1 MFKTKYEIR
10 TLLGI
15 VGIILVGIVLFNYYS
30 YYKLKR
36 SYHWDKNDQHVLND
50 ISSLTRILGVP
61 RTLFDFS
68 IGKTDLFFIHYE
80 ETPIST
86 YLIRPERIYLEK
98 DNPYGF
104 GHLYALVV
112 DSDDNVAARMDVT
125 ECRSLLIAKFKLL
138 ERFSFTSAPLELRAR
153 GLSRISSLGNIGIME
168 KGTFSDNQIIVSEL
182 YFVRGGT
189 IVHLVALPE
198 TTNLLDIAKAIDKA
212 LFWAIWRKR
221 LLWLCVIVSLLAVLN
236 LCLRKRTSGAEKSN
250 EYTPNEMPKQ
260 DEQEEG

>member
-15 VGIILVGIVLFNYYS
+15 VGTILVGIVLSNYYS
-30 YYKLKR
+30 YYKLER

-50 ISSLTRILGVP
+50 ISSLARILGDP
-61 RTLFDFS
+61 RTLFDLS
-68 IGKTDLFFIHYE
+68 IGKTDLFFIPYE

-86 YLIRPERIYLEK
+86 YLIRPERIYQVSG
-98 DNPYGF
+98 NCF
-104 GHLYALVV
+104 ALVV
-112 DSDDNVAARMDVT
+112 DAHDNVVARMDVT
-125 ECRSLLIAKFKLL
+125 ECKSLLIAKFKLL
-138 ERFSFTSAPLELRAR
+138 EQLSFTSAPLELRAR
-153 GLSRISSLGNIGIME
+153 GLRRINSLGNIGIME
-168 KGTFSDNQIIVSEL
+168 EWTFSDNQIIVSEL

-198 TTNLLDIAKAIDKA
+198 TTNLLEIAMTIDKA

-236 LCLRKRTSGAEKSN
+236 LCLRKRTSGAKKRN
-250 EYTPNEMPKQ
+250 EYTPSEMPKQ
-260 DEQEEG
+260 DKQEEGKF

>member
-15 VGIILVGIVLFNYYS
+15 VGIILVGIVLSNYYS

-50 ISSLTRILGVP
+50 ISSLARILGVP
-61 RTLFDFS
+61 RTLFDLS

-86 YLIRPERIYLEK
+86 YLIRPERIYQVSG
-98 DNPYGF
+98 NCF
-104 GHLYALVV
+104 ALVV
-112 DSDDNVAARMDVT
+112 DAHDNVVARMDVT
-125 ECRSLLIAKFKLL
+125 ECKSLLIAKFKLL
-138 ERFSFTSAPLELRAR
+138 EQLSFTSAPLELRAR
-153 GLSRISSLGNIGIME
+153 GLRRINSLGNIGIME
-168 KGTFSDNQIIVSEL
+168 EWTFSDNQIIVSEL

-198 TTNLLDIAKAIDKA
+198 TTNLLEIAMTIDKA

-236 LCLRKRTSGAEKSN
+236 LCLRKRTSGAKKRN
-250 EYTPNEMPKQ
+250 EYTPSEMPKQ
-260 DEQEEG
+260 DKQEEGKF

>member
-15 VGIILVGIVLFNYYS
+15 VGIILVGIVLSNYYS

-50 ISSLTRILGVP
+50 ISSLARILGVP
-61 RTLFDFS
+61 RTLFDLS

-86 YLIRPERIYLEK
+86 YLIRPERIYQVSG
-98 DNPYGF
+98 DCF
-104 GHLYALVV
+104 ALVV
-112 DSDDNVAARMDVT
+112 DAHDNVVARMDVT
-125 ECRSLLIAKFKLL
+125 ECKSLLIAKFKLL
-138 ERFSFTSAPLELRAR
+138 EQLSFTSAPLELRAR
-153 GLSRISSLGNIGIME
+153 GLRRINSLGNIGIME
-168 KGTFSDNQIIVSEL
+168 EWTFSDNQIIVSEL

-198 TTNLLDIAKAIDKA
+198 TTNLLEIAMTIDKA
-212 LFWAIWRKR
+212 LFWAIWRKW

-236 LCLRKRTSGAEKSN
+236 LCLRKRTSGAKKRN
-250 EYTPNEMPKQ
+250 EYTPSEMPKQ

>member
-15 VGIILVGIVLFNYYS
+15 VGIILVGIVLSNYYS

-50 ISSLTRILGVP
+50 ISSLARILGVP

-86 YLIRPERIYLEK
+86 YLIRPERIYQVSG
-98 DNPYGF
+98 NCF
-104 GHLYALVV
+104 ALVV
-112 DSDDNVAARMDVT
+112 DSHDNVVARMDVT

-138 ERFSFTSAPLELRAR
+138 ERFSFTSAPLVLRAS
-153 GLSRISSLGNIGIME
+153 GLRRINSLGNIGIME
-168 KGTFSDNQIIVSEL
+168 EWTFSDNQIIVSEL

-198 TTNLLDIAKAIDKA
+198 TTNLLDIAKTIDKA

-236 LCLRKRTSGAEKSN
+236 LCLRKRTSGAKKRN
-250 EYTPNEMPKQ
+250 EYTPSEMPKQ